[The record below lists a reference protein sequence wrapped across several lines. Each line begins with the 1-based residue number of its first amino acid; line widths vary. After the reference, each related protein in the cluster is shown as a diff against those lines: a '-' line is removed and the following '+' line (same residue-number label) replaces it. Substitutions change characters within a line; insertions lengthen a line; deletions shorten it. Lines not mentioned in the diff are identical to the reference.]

1 MAIRPLSFLRDVRC
15 WLKHVNQVMKRNSVF
30 GLLAAGLLAACASS
44 SSRLVAPARP
54 AIDPAEVRIY
64 RTPPRH
70 YQEIAVLDA
79 TSGAKFYHGTPQGEA
94 EALQRLKEEAAK
106 VGANG
111 VLVTLLGD
119 RSSGTLG
126 VGVAGGGVSSGRGN
140 FVAGGGSVSGG
151 APIVQNAAQGI
162 AIYVSDQR

>member
-1 MAIRPLSFLRDVRC
+1 
-15 WLKHVNQVMKRNSVF
+15 
-30 GLLAAGLLAACASS
+30 
-44 SSRLVAPARP
+44 
-54 AIDPAEVRIY
+54 VRIY

-79 TSGAKFYHGTPQGEA
+79 TSGAKFYHGTPQGES

-162 AIYVSDQR
+162 AIYVSNQR